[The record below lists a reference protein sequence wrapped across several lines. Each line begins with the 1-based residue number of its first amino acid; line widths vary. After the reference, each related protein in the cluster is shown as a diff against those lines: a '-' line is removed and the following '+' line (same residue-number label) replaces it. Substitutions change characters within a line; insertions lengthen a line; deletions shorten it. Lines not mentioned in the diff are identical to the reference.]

1 MEVESPDNPSHGLHS
16 TIRESVGANITLI
29 METIYDEIYKA
40 HLPHIKLGNVAKPA
54 LIVFS
59 AIPGSGKS
67 ELTKRLVENHGASG
81 IANKDIR
88 KSLEQ
93 TGHTHDVVIG
103 EYTLWLLDK
112 LTKQKP
118 RTIVFDRNIDQ
129 WYEAAK
135 NWAAKNSYKLVL
147 VQIEVS
153 RSTLEKRLHHREG
166 DKVSKVLGM
175 LDFYHKEHERMTQNM
190 QPAIVLKEDYDLDA
204 AAQLVI
210 DTVTKDRQL

>member
-1 MEVESPDNPSHGLHS
+1 MFE
-16 TIRESVGANITLI
+16 
-29 METIYDEIYKA
+29 EIYQA
-40 HLPHIKLGNVAKPA
+40 HLPDIRLGNMGTPS

-67 ELTKRLVENHGASG
+67 ELTKRLVEDYGITS

-93 TGHTHDVVIG
+93 TGHTDDVIIG
-103 EYTLWLLDK
+103 EYTLWLLDR

-118 RTIVFDRNIDQ
+118 HTIVFDRNIDQ
-129 WYEAAK
+129 WYGAAK
-135 NWAAKNSYKLVL
+135 HWAFKNNYRLVL

-166 DKVSKVLGM
+166 NEVSKVLGM
-175 LDFYHKEHERMTQNM
+175 LDFYHKEHGRVTQNM
-190 QPAIVLKEDYDLDA
+190 QTDIVFKEDYDLDA
-204 AAQLVI
+204 AAQLII
-210 DTVTKDRQL
+210 DTVAKDERL